1 MPPLD
6 AYRPGPGD
14 PPARPSVPD
23 RYRWDLSAVCGS
35 WEEWTTRYGE
45 LEGLIEKFR
54 QFQGTLGQSGA
65 RLLEALRAMDTLG
78 ALSYR
83 VWYFAALQYDE
94 DLRDNAING
103 RRQQV
108 QILFARQQQAS
119 AWFNPELLEIP
130 LATIQGWMAA
140 NPTPPLA
147 A

>member
-14 PPARPSVPD
+14 PPPRPSVPD

-35 WEEWTTRYGE
+35 WDEWTARYGE
-45 LEGLIEKFR
+45 LERLIEQFR

-83 VWYFAALQYDE
+83 VWYFAALQYD
-94 DLRDNAING
+94 LKRF
-103 RRQQV
+103 
-108 QILFARQQQAS
+108 LS
-119 AWFNPELLEIP
+119 
-130 LATIQGWMAA
+130 
-140 NPTPPLA
+140 
-147 A
+147 